1 MSVFA
6 AATAWVVYLGI
17 FNYFEYD
24 IVTKLDVIN
33 QRPADFPVI
42 TICNS
47 NPFTTKGAQDL
58 ISNIAV
64 SNYGIDIDNFTTD
77 QAYNRRN

>member
-1 MSVFA
+1 M
-6 AATAWVVYLGI
+6 TIPI
-17 FNYFEYD
+17 FNSIFLKIE
-24 IVTKLDVIN
+24 IIN
-33 QRPADFPVI
+33 EKPTEFPAI